1 MKVFTFKY
9 ESNPRKSALVHMKK
23 AIATG
28 TPDIKDDEMVC
39 DSFETMLK
47 LISKSR
53 FEVFAAVVEKKPGSL
68 YELAQHLKKDQA
80 NVLKDARALESLGL
94 IRLKPV
100 KEGAREKLTPEALYD
115 KIVFEFE
122 PKRSAKVG

>member
-1 MKVFTFKY
+1 MKIFTFRY
-9 ESNPRKSALVHMKK
+9 ESNPRKKAMERMKK
-23 AIATG
+23 VIATG
-28 TPDIKDDEMVC
+28 VPDIRNDELVC

-53 FEVFAAVVEKKPGSL
+53 FEVFAAIVEHKPASL
-68 YELAQHLKKDQA
+68 YELAGYLKKDQA

-94 IRLKPV
+94 IRLKPI
-100 KEGAREKLTPEALYD
+100 KEGGREKLTPQALYD

-122 PKRSAKVG
+122 PKRASKAG

>member
-1 MKVFTFKY
+1 MKVFTFRY
-9 ESNPRKSALVHMKK
+9 ESNPRKKAMERMKK
-23 AIATG
+23 VIATG
-28 TPDIKDDEMVC
+28 VPDIRNDELVC

-53 FEVFAAVVEKKPGSL
+53 FEVFAAVVEYKPGSL

-80 NVLKDARALESLGL
+80 NVLKDARALEALGL
-94 IRLKPV
+94 IRLKSV